1 MADHPS
7 VGIKGD
13 EPSPLHELISRILES
28 DESSEGRE
36 ASGLPMLGTMQQ
48 LNQRLANQ
56 PGLDFINYTLRG
68 IGQVIFLNNPLSG
81 LLILAALFIQSPWVG
96 TMGLVAVVA
105 STLTAIWLRLDRDS
119 IRNGL
124 FGYNGI
130 LVGVALAT
138 FGMSGNGAWNPAWA
152 IAAIVFSAMTTVFM
166 KTMGLWFVTKF
177 KVPLLTLPFN
187 IATLLFL
194 SAALFLPQPYFNL
207 GASAPSATTSNAID
221 WFRIAQSLP
230 IGFGQV
236 FLADKLASGILVFL
250 AVALCTPVGAAVGL
264 LGCILGVLAGGLV
277 GVAPEKL
284 YAGLWGYNALLCAM
298 AIGGVFYAPTA
309 RSILIGAACAFL
321 GAIAGGV
328 LGAIF
333 APLGLPVLTLPFC
346 IVTIGFF
353 LVLQRSLPSLVPVAL
368 HAVTSPEEHWQRY
381 LAAKHIINNFRRQ
394 LEAAMVGKRRNF
406 FLEKASASIK
416 GDLRYL
422 FDAIDTNRNGEISP
436 GELAMHLRQAGVG
449 QFEGDLAY
457 LFKCMD
463 VDGSGS
469 IDFEEFG
476 ELMLR
481 HRSLISKYTEF
492 VTYFL
497 PIDANQDDSISIDE
511 IKVVMSSVDEAS
523 LSVDEV
529 AFLQMRTSGQ
539 PMTWNQFIEVL
550 LVT

>member
-1 MADHPS
+1 
-7 VGIKGD
+7 
-13 EPSPLHELISRILES
+13 
-28 DESSEGRE
+28 
-36 ASGLPMLGTMQQ
+36 
-48 LNQRLANQ
+48 
-56 PGLDFINYTLRG
+56 
-68 IGQVIFLNNPLSG
+68 
-81 LLILAALFIQSPWVG
+81 
-96 TMGLVAVVA
+96 MGLVAVVA
-105 STLTAIWLRLDRDS
+105 STLTAVWMKLDRDS
-119 IRNGL
+119 IRNGI

-130 LVGVALAT
+130 LVGAALAT
-138 FGMSGNGAWNPAWA
+138 FGISGNGAWNPAWA
-152 IAAIVFSAMTTVFM
+152 IAVIVFSAMTTVLM
-166 KTMGLWFVTKF
+166 KTMGIWFVTKF

-194 SAALFLPQPYFNL
+194 SAVLFLPQPYFNL
-207 GASAPSATTSNAID
+207 GASAPSATTSNALD

-230 IGFGQV
+230 VGFGQV
-236 FLADKLASGILVFL
+236 FLADNLVAGILVFL

-284 YAGLWGYNALLCAM
+284 YAGLWGYNALFCAI

-333 APLGLPVLTLPFC
+333 APLGLPVLTVPFC

-381 LAAKHIINNFRRQ
+381 LAANDIISKFRRQ

-406 FLEKASASIK
+406 LLEKASASIK

-422 FDAIDTNRNGEISP
+422 FDAIDTNRNGEISA
-436 GELAMHLRQAGVG
+436 GELAMHLRQAGLG

-481 HRSLISKYTEF
+481 H
-492 VTYFL
+492 
-497 PIDANQDDSISIDE
+497 DA
-511 IKVVMSSVDEAS
+511 
-523 LSVDEV
+523 
-529 AFLQMRTSGQ
+529 
-539 PMTWNQFIEVL
+539 
-550 LVT
+550 

>member
-1 MADHPS
+1 MADNPS

-13 EPSPLHELISRILES
+13 EPSPLHELISQILGS
-28 DESSEGRE
+28 DESSQGRS

-68 IGQVIFLNNPLSG
+68 IGQVIFVNNPVSG
-81 LLILAALFIQSPWVG
+81 LLILVALFIQSPWVAI
-96 TMGLVAVVA
+96 MGLVGVVA
-105 STLTAIWLRLDRDS
+105 STLTAVWMKLDRDS
-119 IRNGL
+119 IRNGI

-130 LVGVALAT
+130 LVGAALAT
-138 FGMSGNGAWNPAWA
+138 FGMSGNGGWNPAWA
-152 IAAIVFSAMTTVFM
+152 IAVIVFSAMTTVLM
-166 KTMGLWFVTKF
+166 KTMGIWFVTKF

-194 SAALFLPQPYFNL
+194 SAVLFLPQPYFNL
-207 GASAPSATTSNAID
+207 GASAASATTSNALD

-230 IGFGQV
+230 VGFGQV
-236 FLADKLASGILVFL
+236 FLADNLVAGILVFL
-250 AVALCTPVGAAVGL
+250 AVALCTPIGAAVGL
-264 LGCILGVLAGGLV
+264 LGCILGVLAGIIV
-277 GVAPEKL
+277 GVPPEKL
-284 YAGLWGYNALLCAM
+284 YAGLWGYNALLCAI

-333 APLGLPVLTLPFC
+333 APLGLPVLTVPFC

-368 HAVTSPEEHWQRY
+368 HAVTSPEEHYSRY
-381 LAAKHIINNFRRQ
+381 LAAHEIISKFRRQ

-406 FLEKASASIK
+406 LLEKASASIK

-436 GELAMHLRQAGVG
+436 GELAMHLRQAGLG

-463 VDGSGS
+463 VDGSFS

-481 HRSLISKYTEF
+481 HRCLMSKYTEF

-497 PIDANQDDSISIDE
+497 PIDANQDDAISIDE
-511 IKVVMSSVDEAS
+511 IKVVMSSVGEPS
-523 LSVDEV
+523 LSADEV
-529 AFLQMRTSGQ
+529 AFLQRRTSGQ